1 MIELLLLTPATR
13 VDEVSDI
20 LMELDA
26 LAVTVEDA
34 DADTPDEA
42 PIFGDPLAGRGDVR
56 VRPPDRVQ
64 RAAVEKLH
72 VSSKCCAM

>member
-13 VDEVSDI
+13 VDEVSDL

-34 DADTPDEA
+34 RLLARL
-42 PIFGDPLAGRGDVR
+42 LAGL
-56 VRPPDRVQ
+56 Q
-64 RAAVEKLH
+64 
-72 VSSKCCAM
+72 S